1 MHHTNLKKFK
11 TMKKVVLSVSAV
23 ITAMSISAQTPYS
36 IPNAG
41 FESWVTSPPN
51 QVGKA
56 TSWSGY
62 GDVALLSGLSYS
74 MLTTYFKDGAVK
86 HSGSFSMRIQNMSYY
101 NTNFNGIAWLGT
113 AGTSTTDIGIYGIP
127 FTQSITA
134 SGAWAQYIINA
145 PATGGKDTAII
156 GFQTTKNHAVVQ
168 DASILITSNTNGFQ
182 SFTQPAFTASA
193 GVSPDTLWIIALSSY
208 NAADNT
214 TSNQSQ
220 LWIDDLTLTVATG
233 VSAPVLHFVDTRVAP
248 NPASDIVRFTTS
260 ALNIGGYFRLY
271 DVLGKEVLSVPVT
284 SALDNKLNVEA
295 LPAGIYFY
303 QISNALGVVNAHGK
317 LVVSR

>member
-1 MHHTNLKKFK
+1 
-11 TMKKVVLSVSAV
+11 MKKIVLSVSAV

-62 GDVALLSGLSYS
+62 GDMGLLIGAPSYT

-86 HSGSFSMRIQNMSYY
+86 NSGSFSMRIQNMDYSA
-101 NTNFNGIAWLGT
+101 TIGTKLNGIAWLGT
-113 AGTSTTDIGIYGIP
+113 AGTSTANMGIYGIP

-134 SGAWAQYIINA
+134 SGVSAQYTINA
-145 PATGGKDTAII
+145 PATQGKDTAVIF
-156 GFQTTKNHAVVQ
+156 FQTTKNGNLVQ
-168 DASILITSNTNGFQ
+168 DASILITSNTTGFQ
-182 SFTQPAFTASA
+182 SFTQSAYTASNTP
-193 GVSPDTLWIIALSSY
+193 PDTLWIVALSSY
-208 NAADNT
+208 NEQDTT

-284 SALDNKLNVEA
+284 SALDNRLNVEA

-303 QISNALGVVNAHGK
+303 QISNSLGVVNAHGK